1 MEPLW
6 LGITA
11 RRCYGDKSSRTS
23 VLMAFKTRKPYLG
36 AMVDL
41 APFQSPR
48 PDEYAPMPKPL
59 KRRDLK
65 GLNIPDGPRSPLL
78 TLRFQ
83 KDTPAFL
90 INAKV
95 EYGDCS
101 CFFLAGQ
108 LFITAFSPEMV
119 NEVTVSKQGSFIK
132 GVGFDRMRKVLGSG
146 LLTNEEPI
154 HLRHRRLM
162 QSPFHISKISTYA
175 QTMLGLTRKHISNW
189 RDGQVVAIGPEMM
202 SLTFDIVADILFG
215 TDISADTKRVQ
226 DSMHI
231 AIDRIERTMLP
242 GLDRLDNLPIPYF
255 RKFEKAANELH
266 DVATR
271 IVNERIASGVKRDD
285 LMGVLLEAQ
294 SVDGEKL
301 SAREI
306 SDETLTLILSGH
318 ETTANVLT
326 WIFSYLS
333 QNPKYWDGLAKEADE
348 VFAREGDEDFARV
361 ILAAPLSGAIFS
373 EVLRLAPPVWISP
386 RRALEDVTLGGRQ
399 IPKGAHVLVSQYVTQ
414 RDEKYFSSPNEFI
427 PERWSNDF
435 EKSLPRGAYFP
446 FLAGSRKCL
455 GDQFALLEGRIIIL
469 EIARRARLSLTGAFP
484 KAQPRATY
492 RPKGAVAMR
501 YELI

>member
-1 MEPLW
+1 
-6 LGITA
+6 
-11 RRCYGDKSSRTS
+11 
-23 VLMAFKTRKPYLG
+23 MAFKTRKPYLE

-90 INAKV
+90 INAKA

-101 CFFLAGQ
+101 SFFLAGQ

-175 QTMLGLTRKHISNW
+175 QTMLNLTRKHISNW
-189 RDGQVVAIGPEMM
+189 SDGQVVAIGPEMM

-294 SVDGEKL
+294 TVDGEKL

-318 ETTANVLT
+318 ETTANVMT
-326 WIFSYLS
+326 WALAYLGDRDDLW
-333 QNPKYWDGLAKEADE
+333 QQVALEADQYLPM
-348 VFAREGDEDFARV
+348 DK
-361 ILAAPLSGAIFS
+361 APDIRAVLGAPITKAIFA
-373 EVLRLAPPVWISP
+373 EALRLAPPVWVSP
-386 RRALEDVTLGGRQ
+386 RRAIEDVEVDGIR
-399 IPKGAHVLVSQYVTQ
+399 IPKGAHVIISQYASHRNET
-414 RDEKYFSSPNEFI
+414 YFPDPNEFK
-427 PERWSNDF
+427 PERWHNDLDNT
-435 EKSLPRGAYFP
+435 LPRGAYFP
-446 FLAGSRKCL
+446 FLAGTRKCL
-455 GDQFALLEGRIIIL
+455 GDQFALLEAHLIL
-469 EIARRARLSLTGAFP
+469 LEMARTKRLKPIASQLPRP
-484 KAQPRATY
+484 EPRATF
-492 RPKGAVAMR
+492 RPKGGVASVV
-501 YELI
+501 IAS